1 MIKQDKTIFVED
13 LQARFAKA
21 NTAFVAHY
29 RGMTV
34 EKLYELRKRVKA
46 GDGEVRVVKNRLA
59 RIAAK
64 GTFAEGISDQF
75 KGPVALVLAYK
86 DPVPVAKAIVDS
98 LADDSPLSV
107 QVGSLEGK
115 TVNAASIVAL
125 SKLPD
130 KNTMLSMLLSAL
142 QAPTQN
148 FVNVLAALP
157 RGLANVLVAVKEQKE
172 TNT

>member
-1 MIKQDKTIFVED
+1 MKKTEKTAFVDD
-13 LQARFAKA
+13 LKVRFGKA
-21 NTAFVAHY
+21 NAAFVAHY

-34 EKLYELRKRVKA
+34 EKLFELRKRVRA

-64 GTFAEGISDQF
+64 GSFAEGISDQF
-75 KGPVALVLAYK
+75 KGPVALVLSYK
-86 DPVPVAKAIVDS
+86 DPVPVAKAIIDS

-107 QVGSLEGK
+107 QVGSLGGK
-115 TVNAASIVAL
+115 TIDAKGIAAL

-130 KNTMLSMLLSAL
+130 RQTLLGTLAGTL

-157 RGLANVLVAVKEQKE
+157 RGLANVLTAVKKQKE
-172 TNT
+172 ENA